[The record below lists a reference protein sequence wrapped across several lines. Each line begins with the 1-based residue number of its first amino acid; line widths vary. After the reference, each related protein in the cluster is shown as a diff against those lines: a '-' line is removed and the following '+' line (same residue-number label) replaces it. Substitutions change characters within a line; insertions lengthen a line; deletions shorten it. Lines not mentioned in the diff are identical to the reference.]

1 MKIIKRIILFILLIL
16 ILTGLLA
23 VYAVKIEPYRLA
35 VRDYDLKNGAASAEL
50 KLVHISDIQVSE
62 AYSEE
67 RLGKLV
73 DKINGQSPDIVVFTG
88 DLYDNYAAY
97 HPEKKVEK
105 ALSAIEARY
114 GKYAVWGNRDYGG
127 GAMRLIRESYKTE
140 DLSCSPMHLRPSA
153 SPTEKRLE
161 SAGWMTYC
169 SEHQTMN

>member
-97 HPEKKVEK
+97 HPEK
-105 ALSAIEARY
+105 
-114 GKYAVWGNRDYGG
+114 
-127 GAMRLIRESYKTE
+127 
-140 DLSCSPMHLRPSA
+140 
-153 SPTEKRLE
+153 
-161 SAGWMTYC
+161 
-169 SEHQTMN
+169 